1 MVNESA
7 HFLSKPLIS
16 LCMIVKNE
24 AENLPRCLASAKP
37 FVDEMIV
44 VDTGSED
51 NTVEIAKSYG
61 AKVSNFKWC
70 DDFSAARNYS
80 LSLAS
85 GDWILVLD
93 GDEELL
99 VETDSWRQKLTE
111 EPEVNAYGLVRLE
124 ANVSHVIGGFHGR
137 IFRNLPDLRYV
148 NRFHEQL
155 QFKDKNNLNFGR
167 LEGVKI
173 VHYGNLESEKVIQ
186 KAAKRD
192 IPILEQM
199 RSESGL
205 NFWLLDCLGRKYI
218 HIGEEEKAAECYA
231 EILDKL
237 SPYLIEGNPPEE
249 FFWVPTL
256 LHFLGVKSFEQEDY
270 ETARILCQ
278 RGLEWCPNYPP
289 INNLAGE
296 MVKSLGFPL
305 GAIAYFE
312 KCIKLGQA
320 GNYYVGEPFELS
332 FLTTYPAYNIGC
344 TYWEMQCPQEALA
357 ALEMALAFDADF
369 TPARDKIAEIKRT
382 LPSMI

>member
-1 MVNESA
+1 MINESSE
-7 HFLSKPLIS
+7 FLSKPLIS

-37 FVDEMIV
+37 FVDEIIV

-51 NTVEIAKSYG
+51 NTVEIAQSYG
-61 AKVSNFKWC
+61 AKVTNFQWC
-70 DDFSAARNYS
+70 DDFSAARNDS

-85 GDWILVLD
+85 GNWILVLD
-93 GDEELL
+93 GDEELI
-99 VETDSWRQKLTE
+99 VESESWRRELGE
-111 EPEVNAYGLVRLE
+111 ESEVNAYGLIRVE

-137 IFRNLPDLRYV
+137 IFRNLPDLKYV

-155 QFKDKNNLNFGR
+155 QFTDKRSLNFGR
-167 LEGVKI
+167 LEGIKI
-173 VHYGNLESEKVIQ
+173 IHYGNVESEKVIE
-186 KAAKRD
+186 KAARRN

-199 RSESGL
+199 RSESQL
-205 NFWLLDCLGRKYI
+205 NFWLLDCLGRKYTL
-218 HIGEEEKAAECYA
+218 IGEDEKAEECYA

-237 SPYLIEGNPPEE
+237 TPYLIDGNPPEE
-249 FFWVPTL
+249 FFWIPTL
-256 LHFLGVKSFEQEDY
+256 LHFLGVRYFEQEDY

-296 MVKSLGFPL
+296 IVKSLGFPL

-312 KCIKLGQA
+312 KCLKLGQT

-332 FLTTYPAYNIGC
+332 FLTTYPAYNTGC
-344 TYWEMQCPQEALA
+344 TYWEMGCLEEALA
-357 ALEMALAFDADF
+357 ALEMALVFDAEF
-369 TPARDKIAEIKRT
+369 TPAQDKIEEIKRT
-382 LPSMI
+382 LASMI